1 MGSRHIKALF
11 GGIFG
16 HFLLRIFVIQL
27 LSAMLIIG
35 CMLPYFSQWMAQ
47 MQREQGNSI
56 TQALIAATQAS
67 LSKNNALSL
76 EHYTKQLLQRQPDI
90 RYVIFNLPN
99 QQDMAISQRHI
110 VKARQTLPFLDAA
123 KTLAAQSLVSH
134 SQFIPE
140 GLPLAVEDQFLFST
154 TFSTQ
159 TKAVGRISVAYRNQ
173 SFFTL
178 MQSYFAQFA
187 LVLFGSVCIGLVLF
201 FLFSRKIRQQI
212 HIFSYVARQLSRGD
226 LATRAPEDAIGEISL
241 LAKSVNKM
249 AGNLA
254 AQSKHLKR
262 MAQMV
267 AQTNDAFV
275 LFDHG
280 FNFTFANAALQKLTG
295 YSAQA
300 FDLADLKSFANT
312 LQLDI
317 TNLKQ
322 GLLMM
327 QVNMST
333 TFNQDI
339 LLTRRDG
346 HKVHVHCRLEQIYDD
361 ETGIDYYLLVLSDI
375 SERKS
380 LERELHSLAYFDKLT
395 GLPNRRMFI
404 DFLMKRIKKA
414 ERSPCPFALFFMDLD
429 DFKNINDT
437 MGHEA
442 GDVLLKQVAK
452 RLKEIFRSSDLV
464 ARLGG
469 DEFIML
475 IETTS
480 TPDPVDLALL
490 ADKAI
495 QMLSSHPIV
504 LNGRALTIGTSIGIA
519 TYPDNGND
527 ADSLIKNADTAM
539 YAAKKS
545 GKNNY
550 AFYNESMNVALREYL
565 EIETDLKSA
574 LLTHDQLQLHY
585 QPIVDLGNKHMVGVE
600 VLARW
605 LHPTKGIISPS
616 KFINVAE
623 KTDLILTLSERL
635 LDQAFKQAKIWQTR
649 GFKHYVSVNISVRQ
663 FEKPNFISML
673 TSLILDY
680 EIDPSKLQ
688 LEFTEGVMLDHS
700 ESTFEKFE
708 AIKSLGFRVAI
719 DDFGTGYS
727 SLSYIHQ
734 LPIDVIK
741 IDQAFVANLLN
752 NEKSQAILSAITQ
765 LCNQLGIQTVAE
777 GIELNTHETLL
788 IECECQYGQGY
799 LYDASMLLHQL
810 EDKYLPLFPEESLAF
825 ANAEAETMD

>member
-1 MGSRHIKALF
+1 MGSRQIKALF

-27 LSAMLIIG
+27 LSALLIIG
-35 CMLPYFSQWMAQ
+35 CMLPYFSQWMTQ

-56 TQALIAATQAS
+56 AQALIAATHAAIS
-67 LSKNNALSL
+67 GTNTLSL
-76 EHYTKQLLQRQPDI
+76 ETYTKQLLQRQPDI
-90 RYVIFNLPN
+90 RYVVFNLPK
-99 QQDMAISQRHI
+99 QQDMAISQQHVI
-110 VKARQTLPFLDAA
+110 KQRQNLPFLGATDLRS
-123 KTLAAQSLVSH
+123 TQTLVSH
-134 SQFIPE
+134 SQFIPT
-140 GLPLAVEDQFLFST
+140 GLPLNVEDQFLFST
-154 TFSTQ
+154 TFNSQ
-159 TKAVGRISVAYRNQ
+159 SNAIGRISVAYRNQ
-173 SFFTL
+173 SFFSL
-178 MQSYFAQFA
+178 MQAYFAQFA
-187 LVLFGSVCIGLVLF
+187 LVLLGSVCLGLFLF

-212 HIFSYVARQLSRGD
+212 HTFSYVARQLSRGE
-226 LATRAPEDAIGEISL
+226 LTTRAPEKAIGEISL
-241 LAKSVNKM
+241 LSKSVNKM
-249 AGNLA
+249 ASNLE
-254 AQSKHLKR
+254 AQSKHLTR

-280 FNFTFANAALQKLTG
+280 FNFSFANAALQKLTG

-300 FDLADLKSFANT
+300 FEQADLKSFANT

-317 TNLKQ
+317 GNLKQ
-322 GLLMM
+322 ALLMM
-327 QVNMST
+327 QVNMSSA
-333 TFNQDI
+333 FNQDI

-346 HKVHVHCRLEQIYDD
+346 HTLHVHCRLEQIYDD
-361 ETGIDYYLLVLSDI
+361 ETDIEHYLLVLSDI
-375 SERKS
+375 SQRKS

-404 DFLMKRIKKA
+404 DYLVKRIKKA
-414 ERSPCPFALFFMDLD
+414 ERTPCPFALFFMDLD

-442 GDVLLKQVAK
+442 GDVLLQQVAK
-452 RLKEIFRSSDLV
+452 RLKEIFRSTDLV

-469 DEFIML
+469 DEFIVL
-475 IETTS
+475 IENTNA
-480 TPDPVDLALL
+480 PDPVDLALL
-490 ADKAI
+490 AGKAI

-519 TYPDNGND
+519 LYPDNGVD
-527 ADSLIKNADTAM
+527 TDSLVKNADTAM

-550 AFYNESMNVALREYL
+550 AFYNESMNIALREYL

-574 LLTHDQLQLHY
+574 ILAHDQLQLHY
-585 QPIVDLGNKHMVGVE
+585 QPIVDLHNKHMVGVE

-605 LHPTKGIISPS
+605 LHPTKGVISPS

-635 LDQAFKQAKIWQTR
+635 LNQAFRQAKTWQSR

-663 FEKPNFISML
+663 FEKPNFINML

-680 EIDPSKLQ
+680 EVDPSKLQ

-700 ESTFEKFE
+700 DITFEKFE

-727 SLSYIHQ
+727 SLSYIHK

-765 LCNQLGIQTVAE
+765 LCNQLGIQTIAE

-825 ANAEAETMD
+825 AEAEVTE